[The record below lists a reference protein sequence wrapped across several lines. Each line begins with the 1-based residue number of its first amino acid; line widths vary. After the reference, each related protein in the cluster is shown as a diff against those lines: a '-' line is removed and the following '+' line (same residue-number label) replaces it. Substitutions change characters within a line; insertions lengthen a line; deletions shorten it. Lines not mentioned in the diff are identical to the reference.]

1 MCLQC
6 QNVYERVVKG
16 LNYQSYQ
23 EQLMSLP
30 LSILST
36 ISFSILRRAVSVE
49 WNRLYAECL
58 KSDVYKYVH
67 KGD

>member
-1 MCLQC
+1 
-6 QNVYERVVKG
+6 
-16 LNYQSYQ
+16 
-23 EQLMSLP
+23 MSLP